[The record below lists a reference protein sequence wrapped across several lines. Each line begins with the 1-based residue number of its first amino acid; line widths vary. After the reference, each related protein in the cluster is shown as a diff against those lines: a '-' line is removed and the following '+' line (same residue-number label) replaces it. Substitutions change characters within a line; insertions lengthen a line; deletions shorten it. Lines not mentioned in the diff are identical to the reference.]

1 MAPALMGIRDGVLEL
16 LLPTLPFVVFSWVS
30 TQSPG
35 KLLYHSS
42 LSPRRC
48 QLITPPCSYDASAHL
63 SEETQNAAWSA
74 PLGVLISIGVS
85 AIFGF
90 FLLIALLFSIQ
101 DFATTVDS
109 EVGQPV
115 VQILIDIFGNTGAIF
130 LMVLVMI
137 CVWHCGLFSVTSNS
151 RMMFGFSRDG
161 GT

>member
-1 MAPALMGIRDGVLEL
+1 M
-16 LLPTLPFVVFSWVS
+16 
-30 TQSPG
+30 
-35 KLLYHSS
+35 
-42 LSPRRC
+42 
-48 QLITPPCSYDASAHL
+48 
-63 SEETQNAAWSA
+63 SEETKNASWSA

-85 AIFGF
+85 AVFGF

-115 VQILIDIFGNTGAIF
+115 VQILIDIFGNTGAIL
-130 LMVLVMI
+130 LMILVMI
-137 CVWHCGLFSVTSNS
+137 CVWHCGLFSITSNS